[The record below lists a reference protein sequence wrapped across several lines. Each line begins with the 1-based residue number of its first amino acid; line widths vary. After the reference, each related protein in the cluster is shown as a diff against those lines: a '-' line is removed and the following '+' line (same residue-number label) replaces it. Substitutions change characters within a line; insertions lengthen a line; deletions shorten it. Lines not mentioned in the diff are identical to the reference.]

1 MASPISTF
9 KKREWSEEEKKQQSL
24 HKLTDGLIENEEAL
38 QKTMDIV
45 RELHDSGILEAAES
59 MLKAKEDIAEV
70 ALGQISRKEMTSLIN
85 NVMAAA
91 GILTA
96 IDPEQTKKLLAGVTS
111 GLEEAKE
118 KSNQKVRM
126 FDLMKALKDPDVNR
140 AINFGLHFLKGLGK
154 GIKE

>member
-1 MASPISTF
+1 MASPIRTL

-24 HKLTDGLIENEEAL
+24 HKLTDSLTENEEAL
-38 QKTMDIV
+38 QKTIAV
-45 RELHDSGILEAAES
+45 VCELHDSGILEAAES
-59 MLKAKEDIAEV
+59 MLKAKENIAEV
-70 ALGQISRKEMTSLIN
+70 ALGQVSRKEVTSLIN

-96 IDPEQTKKLLAGVTS
+96 IDPEQTKKLLAGVAS

-118 KSNQKVRM
+118 NNDQKVRL
-126 FDLMKALKDPDVNR
+126 FDLIKALKDPDVNR
-140 AINFGLHFLKGLGK
+140 AMNFGLHFLKGLGK